1 MASGDCVLLDQV
13 LRPSPPLSPRIL
25 CAILAGVAGVNIL
38 FALYFVLRGAW
49 PVAPFLGADVA
60 LLAWAFRASLIAARR
75 EEHVTLTHSLL
86 RIARRPAKGQ
96 GDEIRFNP
104 YWVRVHMDDPPDHW
118 SQLTL
123 RSHGRAVRIGT
134 FLAPDRRAAFAQT
147 LKSALRLARENTV

>member
-1 MASGDCVLLDQV
+1 MASGDGVLLDQV

-25 CAILAGVAGVNIL
+25 CAILAAVAGINIA

-49 PVAPFLGADVA
+49 PIAPFLGADVA
-60 LLAWAFRASLIAARR
+60 LLAGAFRASLIAARR

-86 RIARRPAKGQ
+86 GVARRPAKGQ

-123 RSHGRAVRIGT
+123 RSHGRTVRIGT
-134 FLAPDRRAAFAQT
+134 FLAPDTRAAFGHT
-147 LKSALRLARENTV
+147 LKSALRLARENVV

>member
-1 MASGDCVLLDQV
+1 MASGDSILLDQV

-25 CAILAGVAGVNIL
+25 CAILAGVAAINVG

-75 EEHVTLTHSLL
+75 EEHVTLTSSLL

-104 YWVRVHMDDPPDHW
+104 YWVHVHMDDPPDHW

-123 RSHGRAVRIGT
+123 RSHGRTVRIGT
-134 FLAPDRRAAFAQT
+134 FLAPDLRASFAQT

>member
-1 MASGDCVLLDQV
+1 MGDDVLLDQV

-25 CAILAGVAGVNIL
+25 CAILAAVAVINIL
-38 FALYFVLRGAW
+38 FALYFVMRGAW

-60 LLAWAFRASLIAARR
+60 LLAWAFRASLIAARH
-75 EEHVTLTHSLL
+75 EEHVTLTPSLL
-86 RIARRPAKGQ
+86 SIARRPARGR
-96 GDEIRFNP
+96 GDEICFNP

-134 FLAPDRRAAFAQT
+134 FLAPDTRAAFAQT
-147 LKSALRLARENTV
+147 LKSALRQARETIV

>member
-1 MASGDCVLLDQV
+1 MGDDVLLDQV

-25 CAILAGVAGVNIL
+25 CAILAAVAVINIL
-38 FALYFVLRGAW
+38 FALYFVMRGAW
-49 PVAPFLGADVA
+49 PVAPFLGADMA
-60 LLAWAFRASLIAARR
+60 LLAWAFRASLIAARH

-86 RIARRPAKGQ
+86 SIARRPARGR

-134 FLAPDRRAAFAQT
+134 FLAPDARAAFAQT
-147 LKSALRLARENTV
+147 LKSALRQARETIV